1 MTEGGSTIDTT
12 LPMQHSKLL
21 IIGEERRISV
31 VLLKESE
38 SLMSQSVQ
46 VSIFLDKVGWGKM
59 GQWGKMGHLHFRGS
73 HCLPEGNFKL
83 RRCMNVT
90 PSYRQPVTLISSP
103 QEVLIESKGQN
114 NEDRW
119 NAAFMRTK

>member
-1 MTEGGSTIDTT
+1 M
-12 LPMQHSKLL
+12 KVYKNYLL
-21 IIGEERRISV
+21 ILVAGGWVVS
-31 VLLKESE
+31 VLL
-38 SLMSQSVQ
+38 LAG
-46 VSIFLDKVGWGKM
+46 DRGNCKVGWGKM

-90 PSYRQPVTLISSP
+90 PSYRQPLTLISSP

>member
-1 MTEGGSTIDTT
+1 
-12 LPMQHSKLL
+12 MQ
-21 IIGEERRISV
+21 G
-31 VLLKESE
+31 
-38 SLMSQSVQ
+38 
-46 VSIFLDKVGWGKM
+46 KVGWGKM

-73 HCLPEGNFKL
+73 YCLPEGNFKL

>member
-1 MTEGGSTIDTT
+1 MYSSAFISFTA
-12 LPMQHSKLL
+12 L
-21 IIGEERRISV
+21 RRFH
-31 VLLKESE
+31 
-38 SLMSQSVQ
+38 M
-46 VSIFLDKVGWGKM
+46 FCATAMHAMYNKVGWGKM

-73 HCLPEGNFKL
+73 HCLPEGTFKL
-83 RRCMNVT
+83 RRCMSVT
-90 PSYRQPVTLISSP
+90 PSCRQPLTLISSP

>member
-1 MTEGGSTIDTT
+1 MNKTY
-12 LPMQHSKLL
+12 
-21 IIGEERRISV
+21 
-31 VLLKESE
+31 
-38 SLMSQSVQ
+38 
-46 VSIFLDKVGWGKM
+46 KVGWGKM